1 MQKNNNNKY
10 LYDIDLRPAYVG
22 PYLYVAKK
30 SRLFFVNEG
39 EREIVYMNYLNSL
52 KFLLHF
58 QVLLAQYMSGS
69 RNNTMVASTKH
80 NSKPATSRS
89 STTSELFSPE
99 RYAFWNYLPTLSY
112 TSVAYNM
119 LIVVAILLVLTI
131 VYKHV
136 AKPSWIPSSQQ
147 LSEKFR
153 LYMAGSMVGDFTR
166 WIFNDPI
173 WTRSRQDVVIVP
185 NKDEKSRRLSLDM
198 SSSSSTSLSPSVLP
212 THNASPRSYKKTS
225 NSRLTSHRRPSSR
238 QKTQSQNTSHIE
250 QSSTITEQDEAK
262 SSVTIHVGDTLNSRV
277 DPSPEILFMK
287 ILILGL
293 NHSKLQHRF
302 SNRCDKNR
310 GLNSDLTFLES
321 TNSGSSK
328 LQKKN
333 SLKGHQK
340 QSARNKEQT
349 VGLTTQ
355 ESDGEIDSII
365 SDDHSDSLIQQSD
378 VSVPTIQKNMHDST
392 QEETFVKTGHKRR
405 RRRTKGSRNNQQ
417 KTQQNQQTQNS
428 DQRSSKQEQPGSS
441 QKQDISLQSSSNV
454 PKSRHHQSNEISK
467 SRQSVEKSKA
477 DILERN
483 PQQHIES
490 QSSRSDQTV
499 YFNKRTSQIYHSANL
514 DDTAIPA
521 KATLLESNRKAAV
534 FPRTDN
540 IHWKPNVITAPSQAS
555 NFNSN
560 ISNVPISRF
569 ATYADVIAPHK
580 SAIIATLPRSNT
592 SGLSNGNNITTPV
605 PVASMNNATNHQWY
619 SPFGSGLSIQLTP
632 PASPQNVHR
641 QLPSTLSSMQSQD
654 RNRNVIAP
662 PPSNNVSSFSSSP
675 SSSLSMFTSSSFPS
689 LSNSLSNQDQSK
701 VIASPANSS
710 FRESLFGRKY
720 PVQDQE
726 KGELSDEEDD
736 SKSRNKIMEASELT
750 NQRTQNDGALLV
762 REGKCGEGTKKENV
776 NWHREQESQQQFSL
790 FDKRLSFMYP

>member
-1 MQKNNNNKY
+1 
-10 LYDIDLRPAYVG
+10 
-22 PYLYVAKK
+22 
-30 SRLFFVNEG
+30 
-39 EREIVYMNYLNSL
+39 
-52 KFLLHF
+52 
-58 QVLLAQYMSGS
+58 
-69 RNNTMVASTKH
+69 
-80 NSKPATSRS
+80 
-89 STTSELFSPE
+89 
-99 RYAFWNYLPTLSY
+99 
-112 TSVAYNM
+112 
-119 LIVVAILLVLTI
+119 
-131 VYKHV
+131 
-136 AKPSWIPSSQQ
+136 
-147 LSEKFR
+147 
-153 LYMAGSMVGDFTR
+153 MAGSMVGDFAR
-166 WIFNDPI
+166 WMFNDWDI
-173 WTRSRQDVVIVP
+173 WTRSRQDTVIVP
-185 NKDEKSRRLSLDM
+185 NRDEKSRRLSLDM

-238 QKTQSQNTSHIE
+238 QKTQSQNIFDNPSHNE

-262 SSVTIHVGDTLNSRV
+262 SSVTIHVGDTLNSRI
-277 DPSPEILFMK
+277 DSSPVENCQESKGEIDK
-287 ILILGL
+287 IGNNQKLGDFIHE
-293 NHSKLQHRF
+293 NINSWTESQQTPTSI

-310 GLNSDLTFLES
+310 GLTADRTCLES

-340 QSARNKEQT
+340 QSVRNKEQT

-365 SDDHSDSLIQQSD
+365 SDDHSDSLIQQND

-392 QEETFVKTGHKRR
+392 QEETSVKTGHKRR

-417 KTQQNQQTQNS
+417 KAQQNQQTQNS
-428 DQRSSKQEQPGSS
+428 DQRSSKQEQPVSS
-441 QKQDISLQSSSNV
+441 QKQDISIQSPSNV
-454 PKSRHHQSNEISK
+454 PKSRHVSEKINSRSHHFFQGTLQSQNTHSQQHQSNEISK

-477 DILERN
+477 DIWERN
-483 PQQHIES
+483 PQQQIES

-569 ATYADVIAPHK
+569 ASYADVIAPHK
-580 SAIIATLPRSNT
+580 SAITATLPRSNT

-605 PVASMNNATNHQWY
+605 PVASMNNSTNHQWY

-641 QLPSTLSSMQSQD
+641 QLPSTSSSVQSQD

-662 PPSNNVSSFSSSP
+662 PPSLSASNNLSSFSSSP

-701 VIASPANSS
+701 IIASPANPS

-736 SKSRNKIMEASELT
+736 SESRNKIMEASELS
-750 NQRTQNDGALLV
+750 NQRTQNERALLV
-762 REGKCGEGTKKENV
+762 REGRCHGEGTKKENAS
-776 NWHREQESQQQFSL
+776 WRHEQESQQQFSL
-790 FDKRLSFMYP
+790 FDKRLSFMY